1 MFDPLVGIVV
11 TEVSLML
18 LVSAIYTTLVIK
30 KNSYRKRVKPQCVEA
45 GCCSVDPVKEIAVA
59 EACMHASCAELE
71 ELRRKVWSYRRLPTR
86 LAGYVVTF
94 VGAAVLVGSMVF
106 FSSVWAMIGLAL
118 TFWGVFFFFLKPTS
132 LVKADLLDSA
142 SCSLLENVRRLVS
155 EFGLKGK
162 GVYLPP
168 RYLKDAGDGLV
179 FVPAKEEVYVPTV
192 DEVGVAE
199 DRVFLKN
206 PRGVCLVP
214 SGVALANL
222 FEREL
227 GTSFVKVDLE
237 YLMRNLPR
245 VFVEALEIAEDF
257 ELSVEGGRVHV
268 RIEGA
273 VYKDLCDEVRGLSGV
288 CGIFG
293 CPLCSS
299 IACAVTRTTGKPVII
314 EKIIH
319 SKDDRTIQVYY
330 RILGTIEKVSR
341 ARAFKPT
348 GRHLGYLLSGLG
360 LVPAAL
366 GLITLAFVGWLTWYD
381 ITTWSKSLALIFFGP
396 RTGEAISIG
405 IGMRVIHYLLIGSA
419 LFLLGILMFFRKRR
433 RAHIEE

>member
-1 MFDPLVGIVV
+1 MFDPLLGIFIV
-11 TEVSLML
+11 EVIITILI
-18 LVSAIYTTLVIK
+18 SAIYITIVIRKYSHK
-30 KNSYRKRVKPQCVEA
+30 KGVKPPRAETGRFSA
-45 GCCSVDPVKEIAVA
+45 GPVKEIVVA
-59 EACMHASCAELE
+59 EAELE

-86 LAGYVVTF
+86 LTGYVVTF

-106 FSSVWAMIGLAL
+106 SSSVMAIIGIPL
-118 TFWGVFFFFLKPTS
+118 TFWGILFFFLKPTS

-142 SCSLLENVRRLVS
+142 SYSLLENVSRLIS
-155 EFGLKGK
+155 DFGLKGR

-168 RYLKDAGDGLV
+168 GHLKDLRGGLV
-179 FVPAKEEVYVPTV
+179 FISANDEVYVPTRE
-192 DEVGVAE
+192 EVGEAE
-199 DRVFLKN
+199 DRIFLKN

-214 SGVALANL
+214 SGVALVNL

-227 GTSFVKVDLE
+227 GTSFAKVDLE
-237 YLMRNLPR
+237 YLERNLPK
-245 VFVEALEIAEDF
+245 VFIEALEIAEDF
-257 ELSVEGGRVHV
+257 ELSVEGSRVHV
-268 RIEGA
+268 RIEGSI
-273 VYKDLCDEVRGLSGV
+273 YKDLCSEVRRLSGV

-381 ITTWSKSLALIFFGP
+381 ITTWSKSLALIFFGS

-405 IGMRVIHYLLIGSA
+405 IGMRVIYYLLIGSA
-419 LFLLGILMFFRKRR
+419 LFLPGILMFFRKRR
-433 RAHIEE
+433 RAHVEE